1 MTLMLPDPFGLTAA
15 LVRGGNANGQTEWR
29 DAEGLKLGEIE
40 AKK

>member
-1 MTLMLPDPFGLTAA
+1 VTLMLPDPFGLTAA
-15 LVRGGNANGQTEWR
+15 LVRGGANGQTEWR